1 MAKIRRCIV
10 LDVPEANV
18 TKITPLL
25 ALENEAVPAENSQ
38 VWVLL
43 EDFEDSSDDLI
54 SSESTSITSTSPD
67 VDKAAIL
74 LGSSSQE

>member
-10 LDVPEANV
+10 LDVLEGNV
-18 TKITPLL
+18 TKITSLL

-43 EDFEDSSDDLI
+43 EDFE
-54 SSESTSITSTSPD
+54 E
-67 VDKAAIL
+67 
-74 LGSSSQE
+74 